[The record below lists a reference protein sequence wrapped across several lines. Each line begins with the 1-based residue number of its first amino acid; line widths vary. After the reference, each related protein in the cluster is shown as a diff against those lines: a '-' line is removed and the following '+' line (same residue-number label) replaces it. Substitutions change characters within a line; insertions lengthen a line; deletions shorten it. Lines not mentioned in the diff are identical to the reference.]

1 MAKRNLA
8 VMHGRMKECG
18 LVNSDEPDDDSELEE
33 ETADD
38 RTFISKVIFITIDD
52 HVKHS

>member
-18 LVNSDEPDDDSELEE
+18 LVNSDESDDDSELEE
-33 ETADD
+33 QTADD
-38 RTFISKVIFITIDD
+38 LTFIT
-52 HVKHS
+52 